1 MITNAFVSRAKRT
14 TAVLFATG
22 TLFSGS
28 CSSDGL
34 RAVVAGIDAVTD
46 SLDSSISDRD
56 LTFGEWLL
64 LGLEN

>member
-1 MITNAFVSRAKRT
+1 MTSNSFISRAKRAAT
-14 TAVLFATG
+14 VLFATG

-34 RAVVAGIDAVTD
+34 RAVVAGIDAVTN
-46 SLDSSISDRD
+46 SLDSSISGRD
-56 LTFGEWLL
+56 LTFGEWLI

>member
-1 MITNAFVSRAKRT
+1 MTRNPCFRRT
-14 TAVLFATG
+14 AQALSALLATG

-28 CSSDGL
+28 CSTDSL
-34 RAVVAGIDAVTD
+34 RAVVAGIDAVTS
-46 SLDSSISDRD
+46 SLDQSISNRD